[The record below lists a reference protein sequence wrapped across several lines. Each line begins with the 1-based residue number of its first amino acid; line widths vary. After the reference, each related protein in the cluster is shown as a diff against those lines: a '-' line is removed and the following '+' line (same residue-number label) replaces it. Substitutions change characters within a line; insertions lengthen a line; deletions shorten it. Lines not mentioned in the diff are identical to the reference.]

1 MRLKNEQYRLK
12 KMLKHGKS
20 IRIMYG
26 WMKEISD
33 IDIRRRTNLKNAHQQ
48 SLQTPQ
54 VSPFTLNEKL

>member
-1 MRLKNEQYRLK
+1 MCTQPALNIKR
-12 KMLKHGKS
+12 GKS
-20 IRIMYG
+20 KRIMYG

-33 IDIRRRTNLKNAHQQ
+33 IDGRRRTNLKNANQQ